1 MSDKKNVDFN
11 SIYCG
16 LQPDLG
22 RFRLSQ
28 NGLGWK
34 GGRDRTVIVATDD
47 LKKMS
52 WTRAA
57 RGFELRVLQKD
68 NTVLKF
74 DGFKPDDLDELKES
88 VKAFYKLPIEVK
100 EVSVKGW
107 NWGKTEFQGSN
118 LNFSV
123 TNKTM
128 FELPLAQAI
137 ATNKPGKN
145 EVAINFVD
153 PGQPA
158 PEGINPKDVDELMDI
173 TFYVPGTVAKENTND
188 DANVEEDEEEEVN
201 ADMVFY
207 ETVKSKLELSQ
218 MTTENIV
225 QFQEALCLTPRGR
238 YNIDMYQDFL
248 RLRGKTYDYKILYSN
263 IIKLFLLLKP
273 DEVHV
278 LFVIGLDPPLRQGQ
292 TKYPFLVFQFVREE
306 EIDVDLNLED
316 EALDEKYENKLQ
328 KHYDAPTYEVV
339 SNVFR
344 ALTGRKVTV
353 PGSYR
358 SHHGAN
364 ALKCSMKANEGFLY
378 PLEKSLLF
386 IPKPP
391 TFIPLN
397 EIGVVTFSR
406 VGQSGGSSRTFDM
419 KFNMKSGNDI
429 QFSSINREEYANIE
443 EYLKQ
448 KKIKIKSEGNEDAMM
463 TYTDLAGLDDDDDEE
478 DDDYDSRKRRR
489 TGDTGGSNF
498 PGAGADDEDESPDE
512 DFAPD
517 SDSDVPE
524 EYDSS
529 AQGSS
534 EGEDEAGDD

>member
-1 MSDKKNVDFN
+1 MSDRKNVDFN

-16 LQPDLG
+16 LRPEVG

-34 GGRDRTVIVATDD
+34 GGDRTIIVATDD
-47 LKKMS
+47 LKKLTWMK
-52 WTRAA
+52 AA
-57 RGFELRVLQKD
+57 RGYELRVIQKED
-68 NTVLKF
+68 NILRF
-74 DGFKPDDLDELKES
+74 DGFKLEDLEDLREA
-88 VKAFYKLPIEVK
+88 VKIFYKMPVEVK

-107 NWGKTEFQGSN
+107 NWGKTEFHGSN
-118 LNFSV
+118 LAFTV
-123 TNKTM
+123 GNKTM

-137 ATNKPGKN
+137 AANKPGKN
-145 EVAINFVD
+145 EVAVNFVD
-153 PGQPA
+153 PGQSA
-158 PEGINPKDVDELMDI
+158 PEGINPKDMDELMDI
-173 TFYVPGTVAKENTND
+173 TFYVPGTVAKE
-188 DANVEEDEEEEVN
+188 AGEGGEEEVDEEEEVN
-201 ADMVFY
+201 ADVVFH
-207 ETVKSKLELSQ
+207 ETIKSKLELSQ

-225 QFQEALCLTPRGR
+225 QFQEVLCLTPRGR

-306 EIDVDLNLED
+306 EIEIDLNLED
-316 EALDEKYENKLQ
+316 EALNKFENALQ

-339 SNVFR
+339 SNLFK

-358 SHHGAN
+358 SHHGAT

-406 VGQSGGSSRTFDM
+406 VGQTGGSSRTFDM
-419 KFNMKSGNDI
+419 KFSMKSGNDI

-443 EYLKQ
+443 DYLKQ
-448 KKIKIKSEGNEDAMM
+448 KKIKIKSESNGDTLIN
-463 TYTDLAGLDDDDDEE
+463 YDLAELDDEDDDEE
-478 DDDYDSRKRRR
+478 DEDYSRKKRR
-489 TGDTGGSNF
+489 TDTN
-498 PGAGADDEDESPDE
+498 PATAGQDDEDEETDE

-517 SDSDVPE
+517 SDSEVPE
-524 EYDSS
+524 EYDSD
-529 AQGSS
+529 AQVS
-534 EGEDEAGDD
+534 ESEEDASE

>member
-16 LQPDLG
+16 LQPDVG

-34 GGRDRTVIVATDD
+34 GARDRTIIVATDN
-47 LKKMS
+47 LKKMT
-52 WTRAA
+52 WIRAA
-57 RGFELRVLQKD
+57 RGFELRVVQKD
-68 NTVLKF
+68 NTVFRF
-74 DGFKPDDLDELKES
+74 DGFRSEDVDELRDA
-88 VKAFYKLPIEVK
+88 VKLFYKIPFDVK

-107 NWGKTEFQGSN
+107 NWGKTEFQGST

-123 TNKTM
+123 SNRTM
-128 FELPLAQAI
+128 FELPLEQAI

-158 PEGINPKDVDELMDI
+158 PEGINPKEVDELMDVS
-173 TFYVPGTVAKENTND
+173 FYVPGTVAKETTEDNDND
-188 DANVEEDEEEEVN
+188 DEEEEEVN

-225 QFQEALCLTPRGR
+225 QFQEVLCLTPRGR

-306 EIDVDLNLED
+306 EIDIELNLEE

-353 PGSYR
+353 PGSYK

-397 EIGVVTFSR
+397 EISVVTFSR
-406 VGQSGGSSRTFDM
+406 VGNQSGGSSRTFDM
-419 KFNMKSGNDI
+419 KINLKSGNDI
-429 QFSSINREEYANIE
+429 QFSSINREEYANLE
-443 EYLKQ
+443 DYLKQ
-448 KKIKIKSEGNEDAMM
+448 KKIKIKSEGNEDAML
-463 TYTDLAGLDDDDDEE
+463 TYTDLAGLDDDDEEE
-478 DDDYDSRKRRR
+478 DEDYDSRKRRR
-489 TGDTGGSNF
+489 TEVGVTSGGM
-498 PGAGADDEDESPDE
+498 DDDDDESPDE

-524 EYDSS
+524 EYDSD
-529 AQGSS
+529 ARGSS
-534 EGEDEAGDD
+534 EGDQDEDED

>member
-34 GGRDRTVIVATDD
+34 GGRDRTIIVATDD
-47 LKKMS
+47 LKKMT
-52 WTRAA
+52 WLRAA
-57 RGFELRVLQKD
+57 RGYELRIVQKD
-68 NTVLKF
+68 NTILRF
-74 DGFKPDDLDELKES
+74 DGFKLEDLEELKE
-88 VKAFYKLPIEVK
+88 AARIFYKITVEIK

-118 LNFSV
+118 LTFNV
-123 TNKTM
+123 GNKTM
-128 FELPLAQAI
+128 FELPLEQAI

-158 PEGINPKDVDELMDI
+158 PDGIDPKKVDELMDI
-173 TFYVPGTVAKENTND
+173 TFYIPGTVAKEVTD
-188 DANVEEDEEEEVN
+188 DANVDEEEEEVN

-316 EALDEKYENKLQ
+316 QTLDEKYENKLQ
-328 KHYDAPTYEVV
+328 KHYDAPTFEVV
-339 SNVFR
+339 SNVFQ
-344 ALTGRKVTV
+344 ALTGRKAITQ
-353 PGSYR
+353 STYR
-358 SHHGAN
+358 SHHGAT

-378 PLEKSLLF
+378 PLDKCLLF

-391 TFIPLN
+391 TYIPLN
-397 EIGVVTFSR
+397 EISIVTFSR

-419 KFNMKSGNDI
+419 KINMKSGNDI

-443 EYLKQ
+443 DYLKQ
-448 KKIKIKSEGNEDAMM
+448 KKIKVKSEGNEETIL
-463 TYTDLAGLDDDDDEE
+463 TYTDLAELDEE
-478 DDDYDSRKRRR
+478 DEDEDEYDSRKKRR
-489 TGDTGGSNF
+489 TGNGPTDDGYS
-498 PGAGADDEDESPDE
+498 DEDESPDE

-517 SDSDVPE
+517 SESDVPE
-524 EYDSS
+524 EYDSD
-529 AQGSS
+529 AQGPSS
-534 EGEDEAGDD
+534 GEEEEED